1 MSSAFDRI
9 AAARAPSRA
18 AAPAA
23 PRSYATFAPA
33 TNPLSPAAQSGGA
46 ANPYH
51 DPAHGSPSS
60 RLLRETLM
68 TAHEAQETAAAAALE
83 LNQQGEQLRA
93 TRGVVRD
100 VGEAAAGARA
110 LLLHAGRRA
119 LRSKLLLSLTIA
131 AELAAIAIAVW
142 YKYIRR
148 R

>member
-46 ANPYH
+46 ANPSH

-68 TAHEAQETAAAAALE
+68 TAHKAQETAATAALK

-93 TRGVVRD
+93 THGVVRD
-100 VGEAAAGARA
+100 VGEAARGSCRARCCWRGCSRCSPASRGRARA
-110 LLLHAGRRA
+110 TAGR
-119 LRSKLLLSLTIA
+119 
-131 AELAAIAIAVW
+131 
-142 YKYIRR
+142 
-148 R
+148 

>member
-68 TAHEAQETAAAAALE
+68 TAHEAQETAAAAAALE

-93 TRGVVRD
+93 THGVVRD
-100 VGEAAAGARA
+100 VGEAARGSCRARCCWRGCSRSTRASRGRARA
-110 LLLHAGRRA
+110 TAGR
-119 LRSKLLLSLTIA
+119 
-131 AELAAIAIAVW
+131 
-142 YKYIRR
+142 
-148 R
+148 

>member
-93 TRGVVRD
+93 THGVVRD
-100 VGEAAAGARA
+100 VGEAARGSCRARCCWRGCSRCSPASRGRARA
-110 LLLHAGRRA
+110 TAGR
-119 LRSKLLLSLTIA
+119 
-131 AELAAIAIAVW
+131 
-142 YKYIRR
+142 
-148 R
+148 

>member
-93 TRGVVRD
+93 THGVVRD
-100 VGEAAAGARA
+100 VGEAARGSCRARCCWRGCSRCSPASRCRARA
-110 LLLHAGRRA
+110 TVDR
-119 LRSKLLLSLTIA
+119 
-131 AELAAIAIAVW
+131 
-142 YKYIRR
+142 
-148 R
+148 

>member
-83 LNQQGEQLRA
+83 LNQQGEQLHA
-93 TRGVVRD
+93 THGVVRD
-100 VGEAAAGARA
+100 VGEVARGSCRARCCGRGCSRCSPASRGRARA
-110 LLLHAGRRA
+110 TAGR
-119 LRSKLLLSLTIA
+119 
-131 AELAAIAIAVW
+131 
-142 YKYIRR
+142 
-148 R
+148 

>member
-68 TAHEAQETAAAAALE
+68 TAHEAQETAAAVALE

-93 TRGVVRD
+93 THGVVRD
-100 VGEAAAGARA
+100 VGEAARGSCRARCCWRGCSRCSPARRSRARA
-110 LLLHAGRRA
+110 TAGR
-119 LRSKLLLSLTIA
+119 
-131 AELAAIAIAVW
+131 
-142 YKYIRR
+142 
-148 R
+148 

>member
-93 TRGVVRD
+93 THGVVRD
-100 VGEAAAGARA
+100 VGEAARGSCRARCCWRGCSRCSPASRSRARA
-110 LLLHAGRRA
+110 TAGR
-119 LRSKLLLSLTIA
+119 
-131 AELAAIAIAVW
+131 
-142 YKYIRR
+142 
-148 R
+148 